1 MIDTATHDEKLTQM
15 AHILMPFTRILG
27 LEVIEAKPGRVLA
40 RGQLTA
46 ERCTSDGVLH
56 GGYLMAVADSA
67 GAA

>member
-15 AHILMPFTRILG
+15 AHSLMPFTRILG